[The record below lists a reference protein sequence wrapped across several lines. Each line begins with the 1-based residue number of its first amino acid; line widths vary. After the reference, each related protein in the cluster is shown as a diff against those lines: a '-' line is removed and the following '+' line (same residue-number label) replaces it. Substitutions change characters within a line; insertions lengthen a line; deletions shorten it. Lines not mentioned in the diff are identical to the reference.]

1 MKILYYDCSA
11 GISGDMNL
19 GAMIDLGVPAEYLAG
34 ALKHIP
40 LGNYELAVSREARR
54 GVFGT
59 RVEVLI
65 KETPRAHRRLR
76 DIETLLAGTAL
87 SDTVRKT
94 SWDIF
99 MEIARAEAEIH
110 GLDPH
115 EVHFHEVGAVDSI
128 VDIVGASLCHEYLG
142 ADRIMSSPVE
152 LGGGWVDCAHGRLP
166 VPAPATLKI
175 TEGMPV
181 RLGLVPFETTTPTG
195 AAILA
200 STVSEFTERAHFRLT
215 KTGYGLGSRDTEI
228 PNVLR
233 VMLGE
238 AEAIGT
244 SDVEFGAALVI
255 ECTIDDMNPEMYHHV
270 MEKCFDAG
278 AHDVYFTP
286 VIMKKT
292 RPAVVMSVLCDHDS
306 ECTLRELILTH
317 TSTFGVRTHP
327 VEKHTLR
334 RDFETVTTKYGDVT
348 VKAAYFN
355 GRKIKSKPEYEDC
368 RRLADRHRVPL
379 IEIYRSVR
387 EKDVEGHT

>member
-19 GAMIDLGVPAEYLAG
+19 GAMIDLGVPADYLTG
-34 ALKHIP
+34 ALGKIA
-40 LGNYELAVSREARR
+40 LGGFELKITRGARR
-54 GVFGT
+54 GVRGT

-65 KETPRAHRRLR
+65 EEGPRDHRRLR
-76 DIETLLAGTAL
+76 DIESLLAGSAL
-87 SDTVRKT
+87 SEEVKKKAL
-94 SWDIF
+94 DIF
-99 MEIARAEAEIH
+99 MEIARAEADIH
-110 GLDPH
+110 GLDPY
-115 EVHFHEVGAVDSI
+115 EVHFHEVGAIDSL
-128 VDIVGASLCHEYLG
+128 VDIVGAALCHEYLG
-142 ADRIMSSPVE
+142 AERIMASPVE
-152 LGGGWVDCAHGRLP
+152 LGGGWIDCAHGRLP

-175 TEGMPV
+175 AEGMPV
-181 RLGLVPFETTTPTG
+181 RTGLVPFETTTPTG

-200 STVSEFTERAHFRLT
+200 STVSEFTDRVSFRLL

-238 AEAIGT
+238 READGAG
-244 SDVEFGAALVI
+244 DVERSGALVI
-255 ECTIDDMNPEMYHHV
+255 ECTIDDMNPELYHHI

-278 AHDVYFTP
+278 AHDVFLTP
-286 VIMKKT
+286 VIMKKS
-292 RPAVVMSVLCDHDS
+292 RPAVVMSVLCSH
-306 ECTLRELILTH
+306 ENELPLRELILTH

-334 RDFETVTTKYGDVT
+334 REFSTVSTNYGDVT

-368 RRLADRHRVPL
+368 KRLAELHRVPL
-379 IEIYRSVR
+379 MEIYRAVR
-387 EKDVEGHT
+387 EKNGGS